1 MKFGQGL
8 LNDRE
13 ESGRGGKDTRKHSG
27 RGMEGNEDAPS
38 FLPDVPNKRLERADA
53 FSEAEAHRCYLAR
66 T

>member
-13 ESGRGGKDTRKHSG
+13 ESGRGGKATRKHSG

-38 FLPDVPNKRLERADA
+38 FLPNFERQATHCDCSSA
-53 FSEAEAHRCYLAR
+53 SVISPSCSDIWP
-66 T
+66 